1 MSLQPMVKARF
12 RVIGHHLLSLV
23 VGGFILIGLAT
34 GCQQNKGKEAAPAAK
49 SASPAKVEKMPGES
63 DLTTITLTPEAETRL
78 QIKTSAIIAKAFQPT
93 RMVGGEVVVPPG
105 RTLIVSSPIAGTL
118 YAPSTGLLSAG
129 MEVKPGQVIFNLVPL
144 LSAESMATFTTSRVE
159 AEGQIE
165 QAQKQL
171 AQAKIMLDRAQKLRT
186 DNLGGA
192 GAVDDAQSAFEVA
205 EATLKAATTRRSA
218 INQAIAGVQGGHVE
232 PLPIAALGGGVI
244 RNMHVAPGQKVA
256 PGTMLFEV
264 VDLDPI
270 HVRTAVYVGDLTK
283 IDSSQTAQI
292 GELGGLPGG
301 MTRKGQRV
309 SNPPSADPIAA
320 TVDLY
325 FEVDNADRL
334 FHPGQRVGVNL
345 PLKGTKS
352 GLMVPRA
359 ALLRD
364 VDGGSW
370 VYEDLGKHKYARRR
384 VRVEAVLGEMASL
397 SAGPKAG
404 VKVVTDGAA
413 ELFGTEFGGSK

>member
-1 MSLQPMVKARF
+1 MSLQPVVKARF
-12 RVIGHHLLSLV
+12 RVIGHHLLRLV

-34 GCQQNKGKEAAPAAK
+34 GCQQNKGKDAAPAAK
-49 SASPAKVEKMPGES
+49 SVAPAKVEKMPGEA

-78 QIKTSAIIAKAFQPT
+78 QIKTSAVIASAFQPT

-192 GAVDDAQSAFEVA
+192 GAVDDARSAFEVA
-205 EATLKAATTRRSA
+205 EATLKAA